1 MGMTLVEK
9 ILAKASGRRSVSPGD
24 IVMAKI
30 DVAMVHDI
38 TGPLTVKTLEKAGI
52 DRVWDPDKIVVLFD
66 HQVPADSIDAAK
78 NHALMRRFVKKH
90 G

>member
-38 TGPLTVKTLEKAGI
+38 TGPLT
-52 DRVWDPDKIVVLFD
+52 
-66 HQVPADSIDAAK
+66 
-78 NHALMRRFVKKH
+78 RRR